1 MSFTLAVELLT
12 ERYAARA
19 GTSDAA
25 EWPPHP
31 ARLYYALVAS
41 WAAEVPRSS
50 QEQAALEWLAEQ
62 GSPELACSVE
72 HHRRPVTHY
81 VPVNDV
87 RAVNAHD
94 KTYARMRA
102 EEAALVA
109 SAGDARAEARAGKR
123 LEKARAKAVVDS
135 ERLSRSLTATV
146 DALGVL
152 PERRVRQ
159 ARTFP
164 TVLPVEPRFAL
175 SWPHATPTPAHRDA
189 LDALAAR
196 VSRLGHPSSLVS
208 CRVTAVAPP
217 PTHVPSPDGPIVLR
231 CAAPG
236 ILALLDAAYDQHQ
249 GREPRILPADW
260 VDYEFSGEPR
270 AEPPPTGVFGEDWV
284 VLAIAAGPRL
294 PLAATLP
301 LTRGVRDALMR
312 HAGSPAP
319 EILSGLVPGAGG
331 GAATPSQR
339 PHLVIAPLPFV
350 GSTHASGAILG
361 VALILPRQTDPGER
375 RSVLRALVA
384 WGGERAELDLALPAG
399 HLRLEAR
406 EDPTALS
413 LQADTWC
420 RPSSTW
426 ASATPVALDR
436 TPRHLF
442 RGSPAQRAAAEEE
455 AADVI
460 RRSCFHVGLP
470 APAVVRVRHDGP
482 LVGVPGRQ
490 RFAPFTTAG
499 GRVRRAS
506 VHAVLEF
513 ARPVL
518 GPVVIGAGRY
528 LGYGLFR
535 PLSISSGSQ

>member
-50 QEQAALEWLAEQ
+50 EEQAALEWLAEQ
-62 GSPELACSVE
+62 GPPELACSDF
-72 HHRRPVTHY
+72 HQRRPVTHY

-94 KTYARMRA
+94 KTYAKMRA
-102 EEAALVA
+102 EEAALAA
-109 SAGDARAEARAGKR
+109 SAGDARAEVNAAKR
-123 LEKARAKAVVDS
+123 LEKARAKAVADS
-135 ERLSRSLTATV
+135 ERLSRSLTATD
-146 DALGVL
+146 DALGLL
-152 PERRVRQ
+152 PERRVRR

-164 TVLPVEPRFAL
+164 TALPVEPRFAL
-175 SWPHATPTPAHRDA
+175 TWPRAMPTRAHRDA

-208 CRVTAVAPP
+208 CRVTDAAPK
-217 PTHVPSPDGPIVLR
+217 PTHVPSPDGPVVLR

-249 GREPRILPADW
+249 GREQRVLPADW
-260 VDYEFSGEPR
+260 VGYELAGEPS
-270 AEPPPTGVFGEDWV
+270 AASPTTGVFGRDWV
-284 VLAIAAGPRL
+284 VLAIAAGPGL

-319 EILSGLVPGAGG
+319 EIIGGLVPGLGG

-361 VALILPRQTDPGER
+361 VALILPRETDSGAR
-375 RSVLRALVA
+375 RSVLRALVG
-384 WGGERAELDLALPAG
+384 WGGEGGEMELALPAG
-399 HLRLEAR
+399 RLRLEAR
-406 EDPTALS
+406 EDPTALT
-413 LQADTWC
+413 LQMHTWC
-420 RPSSTW
+420 RPSSIW

-442 RGSPAQRAAAEEE
+442 RGSPAQRAAAAEE

-460 RRSCFHVGLP
+460 RRSCVHAGLP
-470 APAVVRVRHDGP
+470 APEAVRVRHDGP

-490 RFAPFTTAG
+490 RFVPFTTAG

-506 VHAVLEF
+506 VHAMLEF
-513 ARPVL
+513 ARPVS

-535 PLSISSGSQ
+535 PLPRMGGSR